1 MDREELKQYLPHRE
15 PMLLVDDVYM
25 DSEGVCHGRYRVR
38 EDEFFCQG
46 HFPENPI
53 LPGVVQ
59 CEIMAQCCALIVKD
73 ELATHLPLY
82 SGMNNVKFKNVV
94 RPGDVCEV
102 TARLVARRGPLVHCE
117 AMLCVEGRLC
127 SRGESSLALVKK

>member
-1 MDREELKQYLPHRE
+1 MNRDELKQYLPHRE
-15 PMLLVDDVYM
+15 PMLLVDEVEVDA
-25 DSEGVCHGRYRVR
+25 EGVCHGRYRVR

-53 LPGVVQ
+53 MPGVVQ

-82 SGMNNVKFKNVV
+82 SGMNNVKFKNMV
-94 RPGDVCEV
+94 RPEWWLAGDRWCI
-102 TARLVARRGPLVHCE
+102 ARQALASGKNFVVGVSWPLH
-117 AMLCVEGRLC
+117 
-127 SRGESSLALVKK
+127 

>member
-1 MDREELKQYLPHRE
+1 M
-15 PMLLVDDVYM
+15 VNVTDVI
-25 DSEGVCHGRYRVR
+25 VCVRMSFSVRDTSPKTPFCRV
-38 EDEFFCQG
+38 
-46 HFPENPI
+46 
-53 LPGVVQ
+53 L
-59 CEIMAQCCALIVKD
+59 AQCCALIVKD

-127 SRGESSLALVKK
+127 SRGELSFALVKK